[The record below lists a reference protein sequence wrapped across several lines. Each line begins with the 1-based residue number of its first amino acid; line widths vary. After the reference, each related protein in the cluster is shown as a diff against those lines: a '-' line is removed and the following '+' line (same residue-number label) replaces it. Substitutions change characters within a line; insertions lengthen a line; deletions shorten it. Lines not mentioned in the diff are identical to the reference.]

1 MSSAQLSVDS
11 IVDLPGLGPH
21 SQAML
26 ARAGITRV
34 AQLRKLGSVAAFARV
49 RAVEPGASLNLLWAL
64 ESALSGEPW
73 QAVARKHRTSLL
85 LALEEF
91 ESGTSPGPRP

>member
-1 MSSAQLSVDS
+1 MDS
-11 IVDLPGLGPH
+11 IVDLPGLGPR
-21 SQAML
+21 SQEML
-26 ARAGITRV
+26 ASAGITRA
-34 AQLRKLGSVAAFARV
+34 AQLRKLGSVAAFAMV
-49 RAVEPGASLNLLWAL
+49 RKAEPHASLNLLWAL

-91 ESGTSPGPRP
+91 ETGTAPVPRP

>member
-1 MSSAQLSVDS
+1 LTSAQRSVDS
-11 IVDLPGLGPH
+11 IVDLPGLGPR
-21 SQAML
+21 SQEML
-26 ARAGITRV
+26 ASAGISGV
-34 AQLRKLGSVAAFARV
+34 AQLRRLGSVAAFAMV
-49 RAVEPGASLNLLWAL
+49 RKVEPRASLNLLWAL

-91 ESGTSPGPRP
+91 ETGTPPGPKP